1 MLKRVCHTQLNAAR
15 DHAAQRKQAHR
26 PARAR
31 AHRHSNEGHGNK
43 GREHRNA
50 RENGVVERCG
60 GVPPPAADAEAE
72 EGPLEEV
79 RSEHERIGL
88 AKVSGWV
95 G

>member
-31 AHRHSNEGHGNK
+31 AHRHSNEGHSNK

-50 RENGVVERCG
+50 REKAPVNNHNDSGTNE
-60 GVPPPAADAEAE
+60 
-72 EGPLEEV
+72 
-79 RSEHERIGL
+79 
-88 AKVSGWV
+88 VSGGW
-95 G
+95 